1 MRHLVE
7 SFQSHLGERGC
18 HFYDDDHCNFLT
30 WKEVF
35 KFIDSLPEKSQK
47 DQFAEK
53 LAETLANYNP
63 DQEFLAVHQSGA
75 SVSVEVYST
84 PKPYEEKR
92 FIR

>member
-1 MRHLVE
+1 MKHLVK
-7 SFQSHLGERGC
+7 SFQTHVGERGC

-35 KFIDSLPEKSQK
+35 RFIESLPAKSQK
-47 DQFAEK
+47 DEFAEK
-53 LAETLANYNP
+53 LADTLANYNP
-63 DQEFLAVHQSGA
+63 DDEFLAVHQSGT

-84 PKPYEEKR
+84 PKSHEGNR

>member
-1 MRHLVE
+1 MIHLVR
-7 SFQSHLGERGC
+7 SFQSHIGERGC
-18 HFYDDDHCNFLT
+18 HFYDDSHCNFLT

-53 LAETLANYNP
+53 LAETLANYDP
-63 DQEFLAVHQSGA
+63 DKEFLAVHQSGS

-84 PKPYEEKR
+84 PKPYEENR